1 MSELLSPA
9 GNLESFYLAIN
20 NGADALYLGLDKFS
34 ARAYASNFTIE
45 SLKDLVKYAHLRNT
59 KIYVAIN
66 TIIYDHELPE
76 VYKTIDELAAIFVD
90 GIIAQDLAVINYI
103 TNTYRS
109 IYAHASTQLGID
121 DVFGASITKEM
132 GVNRIVF
139 ARETPLED
147 IKDIKEKLGIEV
159 EAFIHGALCVSYS
172 GNCFMSSAIGER
184 SGNRGRCAGCCRK
197 LYTLEDIVTKEEI
210 KTGYLL
216 SMKDLNVS
224 RNIKDFSFV
233 DSLKIEG
240 RMKEPT
246 YVGKVTKYYRDILDH
261 KKVDFETLDK
271 VFNRTYTK
279 GYILGEDKMDITN
292 IERPNNFGYLIGKV
306 ERAFKNKVMIRLS
319 SPLNKGDQIRIETN
333 DPREEIS
340 IAVTRLL
347 DSSFNVV
354 ESAKRLCVVDCPKW
368 VEIGANVYKTKDS
381 EFYSRSEKELAE
393 AQKKL
398 EIDVR
403 LIAKLGEPLSLRLR
417 YKGHEVTATSSYI
430 VSKASKKAATKE
442 SLVSQLDRM
451 GDTPY
456 KLGNVSVL
464 LDEDVFVPLSSLND
478 LRREAVDKLNE
489 ARLDN
494 EVIYNE
500 SPLRI
505 IPEKHEEMTPE
516 ITVEVNN
523 EKQFEVARSL
533 GIKHIYFKNRFRR
546 NHVSFKETE
555 GEVLVG
561 GLNGL
566 SFFRGKND
574 IVTDASLNVT
584 NHKSVAILSSLGAK
598 RITLSEEINKPSIVK
613 LIEEY
618 KKEYG
623 THPNLELIVYG
634 RSKIMHTM
642 YCPLKRLGMCPKCKT
657 SSFALK
663 DEYASFPLMFNDDC
677 TISLLNSK
685 VTNIMD
691 NLEDLK
697 GINYYRLAFTTET
710 EEEVRSIIESFQEKL
725 DGSDERLFNEETD
738 TRGHFFK
745 NPL

>member
-1 MSELLSPA
+1 MNELLSPA

-34 ARAYASNFTIE
+34 ARAYASNFTVE
-45 SLKDLVKYAHLRNT
+45 SLKDLVKYAHLRNV

-90 GIIAQDLAVINYI
+90 GIIVQDLAVIDYI

-121 DVFGASITKEM
+121 DIYGAELVKGM

-139 ARETPLED
+139 ARETPLEN

-159 EAFIHGALCVSYS
+159 EAFVHGALCVSYS

-197 LYTLEDIVTKEEI
+197 LYTLEDAITKEEI

-224 RNIKDFSFV
+224 HQIKDLSFV

-240 RMKEPT
+240 RMKEPV
-246 YVGKVTKYYRDILDH
+246 YVGNVTKYYRDLLDH
-261 KKVDFETLDK
+261 KKVDYETLDK

-279 GYILGEDKMDITN
+279 GYILGEDKENITN
-292 IERPNNFGYLIGKV
+292 IDRPNNFGYQIGVV

-319 SPLNKGDQIRIETN
+319 SPLSKGDQIRIETK
-333 DPREEIS
+333 DPSEEIS

-347 DSSFNVV
+347 DSAFNVV
-354 ESAKRLCVVDCPKW
+354 ETSKRLCVVDCTKW
-368 VEIGANVYKTKDS
+368 VTIGAKVYKTRDAS
-381 EFYSRSEKELAE
+381 FYERTSKELE
-393 AQKKL
+393 ENTKRL
-398 EIDVR
+398 ELDVR
-403 LIAKLGEPLSLRLR
+403 LTAKLNEKMSLRLR
-417 YKGHEVTATSSYI
+417 YKGVEVTSTSEYV

-442 SLVSQLDRM
+442 SLVSQLDRF

-456 KLGNVSVL
+456 KIGNISVL
-464 LDEDVFVPLSSLND
+464 LDEGVFVPLSTLND
-478 LRREAVDKLNE
+478 LRRDAVDKLDE

-494 EVIYNE
+494 EVVYNE
-500 SPLRI
+500 SPRRI
-505 IPEKHEEMTPE
+505 VPKKHESHDPE
-516 ITVEVNN
+516 ITVEVAT
-523 EKQFEVARSL
+523 EEQYEVAKEL
-533 GIKHIYFKNRFRR
+533 GIKHIYFKNKYRR
-546 NHVSFKETE
+546 NHASFKEE
-555 GEVLVG
+555 AGEVLVG
-561 GLNGL
+561 GLNGI
-566 SFFRGKND
+566 SFYKGRNE

-584 NHKSVAILSSLGAK
+584 NHRSVAILSSLGAS
-598 RITLSEEINKPSIVK
+598 RITLSEEINKASIK
-613 LIEEY
+613 NLIEEY

-634 RSKIMHTM
+634 RSKIMHTL

-657 SSFALK
+657 SKFALK
-663 DEYASFPLMFNDDC
+663 DEYASFPLVFNDDC
-677 TISLLNSK
+677 TINILNSK
-685 VTNIMD
+685 ITNNMD
-691 NLEDLK
+691 FVDGLE
-697 GINYYRLAFTTET
+697 GINYFRLSFTTET
-710 EEEVRSIIESFQEKL
+710 VEETKDIIFAFKDKL
-725 DGSDERLFNEETD
+725 AGNDERLFNEERD
-738 TRGHFFK
+738 TKGHFFK